1 MVPKVQNKRSGSENS
16 VTSTQSSLHTTT
28 LTPHELES
36 LLKQIE
42 KYISG
47 KVRKQ
52 IPRNHIPLGELDDEV
67 KDISQTVLFK
77 FWLKLASDTTH
88 IKAPIAYMNR
98 IVFSQC
104 IDVARLNKRKPLP
117 MTKYLDRQ
125 IAGGDVMIFAS
136 EGMGDPAVEYELKEF
151 ISEIIDEVV
160 QLPPKQQYVM
170 ICVLKD
176 EVAHIF
182 PLAELFSKHGIEI
195 THVTWPQD
203 PKELQRL
210 RSLLSVA
217 RRTLREKFNRSIA
230 KL

>member
-1 MVPKVQNKRSGSENS
+1 MVPKVQNIWSGSENS
-16 VTSTQSSLHTTT
+16 VKSTKSFFHTTI
-28 LTPHELES
+28 LTPLEIES
-36 LLKQIE
+36 LLKQME

-47 KVRKQ
+47 KVRKR
-52 IPRNHIPLGELDDEV
+52 IPRNHILLGELDDEV

-88 IKAPIAYMNR
+88 IKAPISYMNR
-98 IVFSQC
+98 IVFFQC

-117 MTKYLDRQ
+117 MKDYPDGQ
-125 IAGGDVMIFAS
+125 IAGGDVIIFPS
-136 EGMGDPAVEYELKEF
+136 EGMGDPAGEYERKEL

-182 PLAELFSKHGIEI
+182 PLTEMFRKHGIEI
-195 THVTWPQD
+195 MPISWPQD

-217 RRTLREKFNRSIA
+217 RRTLREKFNRSVA
-230 KL
+230 NL